1 VESSE
6 KWSFIM
12 ARITDANLAFVG
24 QEPKFSVELSSID
37 MIKTLSWYSQNK
49 DTKDAVKWATE
60 YFKKKQKLDVS
71 SVIKTYPSTFG
82 FICRIVLN
90 GGQLCMKD
98 QLWFDGMISQI
109 KDKLNEPVIVV
120 EDKPKAVVINIQ
132 ERIRAKADDCIAELE
147 GQVDDLISSGF
158 SANSQPY
165 AVFHTMGIKD
175 AQTKFITEW
184 AKSKRIE
191 FDEVMNTDDK
201 ELKDAYS
208 NFTKPQL
215 KKMVA
220 YFDQV
225 ILDCQK
231 VSGQSIKSRKPR
243 KRKAKSPEQLTAKI
257 NFMPEFKELSLT
269 SVKPTDIIG
278 CMVLWVYNTK
288 TRKLGVYHAEDAGGL
303 SVKGSS
309 ILNFV
314 ESKSIQKKLRKP
326 EQMLP
331 DVLSG
336 GKVFLR
342 NVMEGI
348 RAVES
353 KLTGRI
359 NGDTILL
366 KVVK

>member
-98 QLWFDGMISQI
+98 QLWFDGMVSQI